1 MADLSE
7 LNSSLP
13 TKIVGAASTG
23 GETNFV
29 NADSNGSL
37 FTLVKDTSGNG
48 ITSTSINSKQRFDVN
63 SASDGVDGATAPFQT
78 TQVGGKDASGNLQS
92 MAVDSN
98 GAISITAVASLAP
111 SVGATI
117 TAGVTS
123 GLLVSGN
130 TARKGLIV
138 TNLSANRVSLNL
150 LNATAVL
157 NAGITLLPGWVWYM
171 DNYSF
176 TINTINI
183 IASGASSVVSVQ
195 EFS

>member
-7 LNSSLP
+7 LNASLP

-63 SASDGVDGATAPFQT
+63 SASDGIDGATAPFQT
-78 TQVGGKDASGNLQS
+78 TQVGGKDASGNLQAI
-92 MAVDSN
+92 AVDTN

-130 TARKGLIV
+130 AARKGLIV

>member
-7 LNSSLP
+7 LNASLP

-29 NADSNGSL
+29 NADSNGSI
-37 FTLVKDTSGNG
+37 FTLVKDTLGNG

-78 TQVGGKDASGNLQS
+78 TQIGGKDASGNLQS
-92 MAVDSN
+92 IVVDAN
-98 GAISITAVASLAP
+98 GAISVNAIASLAP
-111 SVGATI
+111 SVAVSF
-117 TAGVTS
+117 TAGVASST
-123 GLLVSGN
+123 LVSGN
-130 TARKGLIV
+130 AARKGLIV

-183 IASGASSVVSVQ
+183 IASGASSIVSVQ